1 MSRPPSSPHAIVI
14 VEDDEGTAELFG
26 RILSEAGYNVTTA
39 ADEETGLD
47 AIERVE
53 PSAVLL
59 DLHLKSA
66 DSRSLLRRLRASHD
80 GADVPVA
87 IVTGD
92 YFIDESV
99 AHDLEEM
106 GARVYFKPLWE
117 EDLLP
122 LVRNLVAGTLPP
134 S

>member
-1 MSRPPSSPHAIVI
+1 M
-14 VEDDEGTAELFG
+14 FG
-26 RILSEAGYNVTTA
+26 RILSEAGYYVTTA
-39 ADEETGLD
+39 PDEESGLN
-47 AIERVE
+47 AIERVG

-66 DSRSLLRRLRASHD
+66 GGLSLLRRLRASLD
-80 GADVPVA
+80 RADVPVA

-99 AHDLEEM
+99 THELKEM
-106 GARVYFKPLWE
+106 GAHVYFKPLWA

-122 LVRNLVAGTLPP
+122 LVRNLVSGSLPP
-134 S
+134 Q

>member
-1 MSRPPSSPHAIVI
+1 VI
-14 VEDDEGTAELFG
+14 IEDDQGTADTFG
-26 RILSEAGYNVTTA
+26 RILSGAGYAVTTA
-39 ADEETGLD
+39 PDEESGLN
-47 AIERVE
+47 AIERIC
-53 PSAVLL
+53 PAAVLL
-59 DLHLKSA
+59 DLHLKAA

-80 GADVPVA
+80 RADVPVA

-106 GARVYFKPLWE
+106 GARVFFKPLWE

-122 LVRNLVAGTLPP
+122 LVRNLVAGSLPP
-134 S
+134 R

>member
-1 MSRPPSSPHAIVI
+1 MSRPRSSPHSVVI
-14 VEDDEGTAELFG
+14 VEDDQGTADMFG
-26 RILSEAGYNVTTA
+26 RILSEAGYDVTTA
-39 ADEETGLD
+39 ADEESGLN
-47 AIERVE
+47 AIERVG

-66 DSRSLLRRLRASHD
+66 GGLSLLRRLRASLD
-80 GADVPVA
+80 RADVPVA

-99 AHDLEEM
+99 THDLKEM
-106 GARVYFKPLWE
+106 GAHVYFKPLWA

-122 LVRNLVAGTLPP
+122 LVRNLMAGRLPP
-134 S
+134 Q

>member
-1 MSRPPSSPHAIVI
+1 MSRPQSSPHAIVI
-14 VEDDEGTAELFG
+14 VEDDEGTAEMFG
-26 RILSEAGYNVTTA
+26 RILSAAGYNVTTA
-39 ADEETGLD
+39 ADEEEGLN
-47 AIERVE
+47 AIERVG

-66 DSRSLLRRLRASHD
+66 DGRSLLRRLRASHHC
-80 GADVPVA
+80 ADVPVA
-87 IVTGD
+87 VVTGD
-92 YFIDESV
+92 YFIDEHV
-99 AHDLEEM
+99 AHDLKDL